1 MESEKIK
8 RHFREICPED
18 VEDCQTVLSNASKV
32 LNKDFHIKLKDD
44 VIIFGCIFEQTYQ
57 QILQHLIKQ
66 EKDKDSYFINIAD
79 RLIIGFDNSNNE
91 NDEKQGNFSPYIR
104 HLNSDKKD
112 EYTVERTDGAK
123 EISAQWMAKN
133 IVESSNDIKEIRGK
147 VKEAL
152 EDIDIQIASSEIIF
166 PIFIK
171 IYEEL
176 ASYIQVKRNDL
187 DAYEYEINFLSCFT
201 IGCREIVVTPDDKE
215 KDEKKKEKKDKG
227 ENTEEDEEIS
237 VVIYI
242 RPSIQTKLGVKNDQ
256 SATAIHE

>member
-1 MESEKIK
+1 
-8 RHFREICPED
+8 
-18 VEDCQTVLSNASKV
+18 
-32 LNKDFHIKLKDD
+32 
-44 VIIFGCIFEQTYQ
+44 
-57 QILQHLIKQ
+57 
-66 EKDKDSYFINIAD
+66 
-79 RLIIGFDNSNNE
+79 
-91 NDEKQGNFSPYIR
+91 
-104 HLNSDKKD
+104 
-112 EYTVERTDGAK
+112 
-123 EISAQWMAKN
+123 MAKN

-215 KDEKKKEKKDKG
+215 KDEKKKEKRDKG
-227 ENTEEDEEIS
+227 ESTEEDEEIS